1 MGTVTKYLDSG
12 ALDPSI
18 NPEITPTTG
27 VSLLTPE
34 VEIPTNIITT
44 QPSAGSIIADT
55 PQNLCDQKWATYSAS
70 MTFPTQ
76 EAYMVAYNAFLA
88 KCLNTG
94 VTPTLGTSQVTIA
107 PIDDTIK
114 PIRTSTTTTPTT
126 PTTPT
131 TTNTVGGSMVNTGVG
146 LGGLIGGLIGGGA
159 GGAGGA
165 GGGDAVQQD
174 LTKKKKPFPY
184 WILIVGAVGAY
195 LIFRKK

>member
-18 NPEITPTTG
+18 NPEIMPTTG
-27 VSLLTPE
+27 VSLLTQE
-34 VEIPTNIITT
+34 VEIPTNTITT

-55 PQNLCDQKWATYSAS
+55 PQDICDQKWATYSAT

-76 EAYMVAYNAFLA
+76 EAYMLAYNAYLA

-126 PTTPT
+126 PTT
-131 TTNTVGGSMVNTGVG
+131 TNTVGGSMVNTGVG
-146 LGGLIGGLIGGGA
+146 LGGLIGGGA

-165 GGGDAVQQD
+165 GGVSGGDAVQQD

>member
-34 VEIPTNIITT
+34 VEIPTNTITT

-55 PQNLCDQKWATYSAS
+55 PQNLCDQKWATYSAT

-76 EAYMVAYNAFLA
+76 EAYMVAYNAYLA

-107 PIDDTIK
+107 LIDDTIK
-114 PIRTSTTTTPTT
+114 PIRTSTTTT

-146 LGGLIGGLIGGGA
+146 LGGLIGGGA
-159 GGAGGA
+159 GGAGGVS
-165 GGGDAVQQD
+165 GGDAVQQD

>member
-55 PQNLCDQKWATYSAS
+55 PQDICDKKWATYSAT

-76 EAYMVAYNAFLA
+76 EAYMVAYNAYLA
-88 KCLNTG
+88 KCLNIG
-94 VTPTLGTSQVTIA
+94 VTPTLGTSQVITA
-107 PIDDTIK
+107 SIDDTIK
-114 PIRTSTTTTPTT
+114 PIRTSTTTT

-146 LGGLIGGLIGGGA
+146 LGGLIGGGA

-165 GGGDAVQQD
+165 GGVSGGDAVQQD